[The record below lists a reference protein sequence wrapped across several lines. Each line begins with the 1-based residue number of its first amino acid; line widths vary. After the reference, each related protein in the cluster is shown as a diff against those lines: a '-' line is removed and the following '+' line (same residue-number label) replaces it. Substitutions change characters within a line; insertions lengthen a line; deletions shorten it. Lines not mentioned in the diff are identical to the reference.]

1 MSSPSPEV
9 SRRNVVFATIGVG
22 VLAACGTSSTT
33 NPTQPAPGNS
43 VPAVGPTAGGGASL
57 AATSQVPVQ
66 GGVVVQD
73 SQGNPIVVVQ
83 PAAGQYLAYSAVC
96 PHAGCPVSQ
105 VQQNQI
111 LCPCH
116 GSVFSSTDGSV
127 LGGPAPSGLTP
138 ITVHVANGQVVEG

>member
-1 MSSPSPEV
+1 MNSSAHSVP
-9 SRRNVVFATIGVG
+9 RRTMVLATVG
-22 VLAACGTSSTT
+22 AGMLAACGSGGSQSAPSSGASAG
-33 NPTQPAPGNS
+33 PI
-43 VPAVGPTAGGGASL
+43 VGPTANGTPGL
-57 AATSQVPVQ
+57 APTNQVPVQ

-73 SQGNPIVVVQ
+73 SQGNPVVVVQ
-83 PAAGQYLAYSAVC
+83 PAPGQFLAYSAIC

-138 ITVHVANGQVVEG
+138 IPVHVTNGEVVAG